1 MDLNTVKLKSGYL
14 RVGGIYTTCR
24 LYAVS
29 FKPCKII
36 PHEWYRRKIAT
47 EVWLKTYPRI

>member
-1 MDLNTVKLKSGYL
+1 MDRNTVKLKSGYL
-14 RVGGIYTTCR
+14 HVGGIYTTCS
-24 LYAVS
+24 YAVS
-29 FKPCKII
+29 FKPYKII